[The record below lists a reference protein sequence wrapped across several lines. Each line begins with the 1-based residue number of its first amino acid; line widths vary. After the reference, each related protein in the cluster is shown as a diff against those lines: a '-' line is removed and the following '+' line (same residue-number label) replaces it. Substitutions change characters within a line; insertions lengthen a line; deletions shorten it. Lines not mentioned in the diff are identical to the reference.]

1 MELMTVSCAARVL
14 GQLLP
19 ALLAAQSSAS
29 SVPLYSSWTQ
39 VQPREPAR
47 AEPGEGREGRAAA
60 CQSSAGVNGA
70 LALLEGIDRIEADSQ
85 SQLIVW
91 NQILLFFF
99 FFSFFFFSPRVREEG
114 QQIMADS
121 SLWAVSAGNLHNLQA
136 QLGR

>member
-19 ALLAAQSSAS
+19 ALLAAQSFAS

-47 AEPGEGREGRAAA
+47 AEPGEGREGWAAA

-91 NQILLFFF
+91 NQILF
-99 FFSFFFFSPRVREEG
+99 FFSFSFFIFSPRVREEG

>member
-39 VQPREPAR
+39 VQPREPAW

-91 NQILLFFF
+91 NQILLFFS
-99 FFSFFFFSPRVREEG
+99 FSFFIFSPRVREEG

-121 SLWAVSAGNLHNLQA
+121 SLWAVSAGNLQA

>member
-19 ALLAAQSSAS
+19 VLLAAQSSAS

-39 VQPREPAR
+39 VQPREPAW

-91 NQILLFFF
+91 NQILFFF
-99 FFSFFFFSPRVREEG
+99 FFFFLYFLTKSERG
-114 QQIMADS
+114 GA
-121 SLWAVSAGNLHNLQA
+121 ANHG
-136 QLGR
+136 